1 MQMSAR
7 SRPDFA
13 ALLSFWMLAGFLVIL
28 WIAGGAS
35 RADVSGQ
42 VVTRFFAWLL
52 LIAYVVL
59 SPRFDWR
66 RVLPVAIFV
75 GLAILVTAIQ
85 LIPLPPAIWTSLPG
99 RSLFVQAAEI
109 AGQPQPW
116 RPISI
121 SPSATVNALGSLIV
135 PVTVLVLAANLN
147 REQHRRIAG
156 FLLILVV
163 AGCLLG
169 LLKFSGAR
177 FDNPFINESLDM
189 VSGNFANRNHFAL
202 FIAIGCLL
210 APVWGFRG
218 KKVVR
223 WKAIAAVAVLPF
235 FALLILATGSR
246 MGLLVGAIGIA
257 AGFLVM
263 HRAVLRELRAL
274 PRSVAI
280 GLVAGAVVAFV
291 ALVAL
296 SVTLDRA
303 VSITRAIDLNA
314 SEDLR
319 RRALPVVLDMIGR
332 YFPVGSGLGAFD
344 PVYRIT
350 EPDRLLK
357 YTYFNHAHDDWIE
370 LVLDGGIVVALLL
383 AGAVLWWIAAGIRA
397 WKRPETDK
405 FLPRTAFAM
414 ILLIMLASIVD
425 YPARTPM
432 MMAILTLAG
441 IWLGNASPERSQQG
455 FALPA

>member
-59 SPRFDWR
+59 SPRFEWR

-135 PVTVLVLAANLN
+135 PVTVLVLAANLS

-156 FLLILVV
+156 FLLILVI

-169 LLKFSGAR
+169 LLQFSGAR
-177 FDNPFINESLDM
+177 FDNPFINENVGS
-189 VSGNFANRNHFAL
+189 VSGTFANRNHFAL
-202 FIAIGCLL
+202 FVAIGCLL
-210 APVWGFRG
+210 APVWGFRSE
-218 KKVVR
+218 KIRR
-223 WKAIAAVAVLPF
+223 WKAISAMALLPV

-246 MGLLVGAIGIA
+246 MGLLVGAVGIV
-257 AGFLVM
+257 AGVFLVR
-263 HRAVLRELRAL
+263 RAVLRELRTL
-274 PRSVAI
+274 PRPIAI
-280 GLVAGAVVAFV
+280 GMMAGAVVAFV
-291 ALVAL
+291 ALLAL

-319 RRALPVVLDMIGR
+319 RRALPVVLDMIDR

-344 PVYRIT
+344 PVYRIS

-357 YTYFNHAHDDWIE
+357 YTYFNHAHDDWLE
-370 LVLDGGIVVALLL
+370 LILDGGIVVALLL
-383 AGAVLWWIAAGIRA
+383 AAAVIWWITAGIRV
-397 WKRPETDK
+397 WKGEDTGK

-432 MMAILTLAG
+432 IMAILVLAG
-441 IWLGNASPERSQQG
+441 IWLGNAPPTGSSRV
-455 FALPA
+455 